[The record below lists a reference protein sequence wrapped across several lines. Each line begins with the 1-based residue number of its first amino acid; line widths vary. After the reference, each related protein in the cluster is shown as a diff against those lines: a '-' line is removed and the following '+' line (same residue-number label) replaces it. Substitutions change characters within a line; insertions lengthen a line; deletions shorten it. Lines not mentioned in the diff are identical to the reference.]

1 MSRSTERQSGWYWVI
16 PFRSNIWVIC
26 HYDANWDEWVLNGES
41 GVRDDEFEK
50 IDPIK
55 LIRI

>member
-1 MSRSTERQSGWYWVI
+1 MSNRQSGWYWVI
-16 PFRSNIWVIC
+16 PFRSVTWVIC
-26 HYDANWDEWVLNGES
+26 YYDAWWDEWTVNGES
-41 GVRDDEFEK
+41 GVKDNEFEK